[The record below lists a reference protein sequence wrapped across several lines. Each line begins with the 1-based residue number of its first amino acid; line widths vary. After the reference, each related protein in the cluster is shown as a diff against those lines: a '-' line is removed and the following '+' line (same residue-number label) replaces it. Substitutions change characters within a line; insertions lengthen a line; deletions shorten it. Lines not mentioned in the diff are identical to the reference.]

1 MVRPMAKLPYVTL
14 IIKNKTAEQW
24 TKFSGILK
32 EGQLGIETDTGKM
45 KAGDGVNLWPALPY
59 LYLTPEDVKK
69 LDEELAERLGE
80 MTGVRSI
87 TVGEDVLTGE
97 VKLGRMALR
106 DELTADELPQ
116 NLKDVAAPL
125 RVFDSYLNFPTIGET
140 QWVYYDTATGTSY
153 RWAGNRYYATGTD
166 MTQVEIISGGDS
178 TPREEE

>member
-45 KAGDGVNLWPALPY
+45 KAGDGMSLWPALPY
-59 LYLTPEDVKK
+59 LYLTPEEVKK

-80 MTGVRSI
+80 TTGVRSI
-87 TVGEDVLTGE
+87 TVGEEVLTGE
-97 VKLGRMALR
+97 VKLGQMALR

-116 NLKDVAAPL
+116 NLKDMAAPL

-153 RWAGNRYYATGTD
+153 RWAGSRYYPMGTD